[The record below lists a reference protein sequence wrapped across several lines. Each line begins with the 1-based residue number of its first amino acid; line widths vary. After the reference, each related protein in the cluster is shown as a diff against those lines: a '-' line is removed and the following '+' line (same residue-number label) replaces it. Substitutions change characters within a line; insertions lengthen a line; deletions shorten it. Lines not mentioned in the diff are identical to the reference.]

1 MSPKA
6 TYINTKHKNNPS
18 IANLL
23 LIDFFPRFN
32 GKHKKYQGMVGDIFF
47 NLEGVGDFLF
57 FKNYL

>member
-47 NLEGVGDFLF
+47 LI
-57 FKNYL
+57 

>member
-6 TYINTKHKNNPS
+6 THINTKHKNNPS

-32 GKHKKYQGMVGDIFF
+32 GKHKK
-47 NLEGVGDFLF
+47 
-57 FKNYL
+57 